1 MISIKTIVILLMLGL
16 LFLGEAPP
24 PVVAAPVPAPD
35 TGSDWIRLIT
45 LSCLFSHLHDLP
57 QGVAGRVGDL
67 HHPPPHLAG
76 RQVCCKTLPRRQ
88 EVIFGS
94 MELFLDVVSDC
105 DDVDD
110 CVGQAALG
118 GGEPPERGD

>member
-1 MISIKTIVILLMLGL
+1 MLMISFKTIVILLMLGL

-24 PVVAAPVPAPD
+24 PVVAAKVPAAD

-45 LSCLFSHLHDLP
+45 LSSLFSHLHDLP

-88 EVIFGS
+88 EVIFAT
-94 MELFLDVVSDC
+94 FPWC
-105 DDVDD
+105 
-110 CVGQAALG
+110 CF
-118 GGEPPERGD
+118 